1 MLQEYAQE
9 LLALRLQ
16 WHSGLPGRASPAVI
30 DLIFLL
36 VARLDCGRGT
46 PLKQVYGLLPYSESN
61 IRRYLRQLE
70 RDGWLTVRED
80 EADRRA
86 GVAVPTAKL
95 LQSFQAY
102 ALGLKRLSERF
113 AQAAPSSA
121 PSPEAQPPMVLAAS
135 GVA

>member
-1 MLQEYAQE
+1 MLQEFAQE

-16 WHSGLPGRASPAVI
+16 WHSGLPGKASPAVV
-30 DLIFLL
+30 DLMFLL

-46 PLKQVYGLLPYSESN
+46 PLKQVYGMLPYSESN

-70 RDGWLTVRED
+70 REGWLTVRED

-95 LQSFQAY
+95 LQAFQAY
-102 ALGLKRLSERF
+102 ALGLKRLGTRF
-113 AQAAPSSA
+113 DRPVAPEAPAAPRTA
-121 PSPEAQPPMVLAAS
+121 AFAS
-135 GVA
+135 GGLA